1 MKRLIALAT
10 VAGMT
15 LVGLVV
21 PTGSAQ
27 AFVPGTNGRILF
39 ARCIAPFKCFGSS
52 KFDEWEIV
60 AADPNDTNET
70 VLAGPFTRDVFDNL
84 LRANWSPNGTR
95 AIFMAVFRGRNA
107 IWEVNADRT
116 GLHQV
121 FTAPAGTFLDDG
133 PAFTPDGKHI
143 VFTRCCPEGY
153 GYSLWM
159 INADGTGLK
168 DVTKEPVINGDGPA
182 DLTPQVSP
190 NGKKIAFQRC
200 FPDQPCVVATVNI
213 DGSHRRDLTDNTV
226 FESLHPN
233 WSSDSKRIVFSI
245 NYFGGG
251 SDIMLMNPD
260 GSGLTQLTFNGE
272 GARNGSFNPCFSPD
286 GTKILFSHFLSTG
299 AVDLFTMNPNGSGT
313 TQVTRTPG
321 SEFAPEWAKS

>member
-1 MKRLIALAT
+1 MRRLIALAA

-15 LVGLVV
+15 LLGLVV
-21 PTGSAQ
+21 PTGPAQ
-27 AFVPGTNGRILF
+27 AVVPGTNGRILF

-70 VLAGPFTRDVFDNL
+70 VLAGPFTRDVFDDL

-95 AIFMAVFRGRNA
+95 AIFMADLSGRQA
-107 IWEVNADRT
+107 IWDVSADGT
-116 GLHQV
+116 SLHQV
-121 FTAPAGTFLDDG
+121 FRAPAGTFLDDG

-143 VFTRCCPEGY
+143 IFTRCCGRETL

-168 DVTKEPVINGDGPA
+168 DVTKEPFVGDGPA

-190 NGKKIAFQRC
+190 NGKRIVFQRC
-200 FPDQPCVVATVNI
+200 IPDGCVVATVNI
-213 DGSHRRDLTDNTV
+213 DGSHLRDLTDNTA

-233 WSSDSKRIVFSI
+233 WSPDSKRIVFSI

-251 SDIMLMNPD
+251 SDIMLVNPD

-286 GTKILFSHFLSTG
+286 GTKILFSHFQSTG

-313 TQVTRTPG
+313 TQVTRTPDL
-321 SEFAPEWAKS
+321 EFAPEWARS